1 MSSKRC
7 IQPFHRFIFPP
18 QGINTELGAH
28 HFITAMLVHGGVL
41 VAQWPY
47 HALPTLESWH
57 VKLGRAAAV
66 HSKICCCCRGGL
78 FAPSSP
84 ARLDNR
90 YQARHIP
97 SSPRAS
103 AVEDQ
108 VAAPTV
114 TLQQP
119 VAGLN
124 TRSDSKSQHLRN
136 AKPQM
141 PRSAPSRSKAKGAK
155 QKRQKPL
162 LPKLILPSQSSY
174 TTGTIAIQQIITRLQ
189 SSLQELD
196 ATICHRALQELEA
209 AAGKVS
215 EEDLL
220 AASSSTAHRYLFQQA
235 TKNDQLKSIPVSS
248 AAGSSSFALTPQDKS
263 NVSSTTDNVHQQPV
277 PDPQLLH
284 TMLIS
289 HLKGYDVLQRA
300 DLLWRGYRSNILELF
315 LAKRH
320 ENWAQD
326 FVFKQQPILPENV
339 YIAFITLCSEH
350 NSLKTLNAVLEVHC
364 LQDPSSWSC
373 RH

>member
-1 MSSKRC
+1 
-7 IQPFHRFIFPP
+7 
-18 QGINTELGAH
+18 
-28 HFITAMLVHGGVL
+28 MLVHGGPV
-41 VAQWPY
+41 VAQRPY
-47 HALPTLESWH
+47 YTLPTLESWH
-57 VKLGRAAAV
+57 VKLGRAAAA
-66 HSKICCCCRGGL
+66 HSKICSCCRGGF
-78 FAPSSP
+78 FAPSSH

-90 YQARHIP
+90 HQVRHIS

-108 VAAPTV
+108 VTAPTV
-114 TLQQP
+114 TLPQP
-119 VAGLN
+119 VTGLK
-124 TRSDSKSQHLRN
+124 TRSDSKSQRLRN

-141 PRSAPSRSKAKGAK
+141 PKSAPSRSKAKVAK
-155 QKRQKPL
+155 QRRQKPL

-174 TTGTIAIQQIITRLQ
+174 TSGTIAIKQIIARLQ

-196 ATICHRALQELEA
+196 ATSCHRALQELEA

-220 AASSSTAHRYLFQQA
+220 AASSSTAHQYLFQQA

-263 NVSSTTDNVHQQPV
+263 TVSNITDNVHQQPV

-289 HLKGYDVLQRA
+289 HLEGYDVLQRA

-315 LAKRH
+315 LANRH
-320 ENWAQD
+320 EDWAQD
-326 FVFKQQPILPENV
+326 VVFKQQPNLPENV
-339 YIAFITLCSEH
+339 YITFITLCSEH
-350 NSLKTLNAVLEVHC
+350 NSLKTLNAVLEVYRLLSVQHSC
-364 LQDPSSWSC
+364 SWSC
-373 RH
+373 RHEQTSTYMLCLHRFRSTLLMYRALCLA

>member
-1 MSSKRC
+1 
-7 IQPFHRFIFPP
+7 
-18 QGINTELGAH
+18 
-28 HFITAMLVHGGVL
+28 MLVHGGVL

-47 HALPTLESWH
+47 YTLPTLESWH

-66 HSKICCCCRGGL
+66 HSKICSCCRGGM
-78 FAPSSP
+78 FAPSSH
-84 ARLDNR
+84 ARFDNR
-90 YQARHIP
+90 HQARHIS

-114 TLQQP
+114 TPQQP
-119 VAGLN
+119 VTGLD
-124 TRSDSKSQHLRN
+124 TPSDSKSQHLSN

-141 PRSAPSRSKAKGAK
+141 PRSAPSRSKAKFAK
-155 QKRQKPL
+155 QKRQKAL

-174 TTGTIAIQQIITRLQ
+174 TAGTIAIQQIITRLQ

-196 ATICHRALQELEA
+196 ATSCHRALQELEA

-220 AASSSTAHRYLFQQA
+220 AASSSTAHQYLFQQA
-235 TKNDQLKSIPVSS
+235 TKSDQLKSIFVSS
-248 AAGSSSFALTPQDKS
+248 AAGSSSSALTPQDKS
-263 NVSSTTDNVHQQPV
+263 TVSNITDNVHQQPV

-289 HLKGYDVLQRA
+289 HLEGYDVLQRA
-300 DLLWRGYRSNILELF
+300 DLLWRGYRSNILKLF

-320 ENWAQD
+320 EDWAQD
-326 FVFKQQPILPENV
+326 FVFKQQPNLPENV
-339 YIAFITLCSEH
+339 YITLITLCSEH
-350 NSLKTLNAVLEVHC
+350 NSLKTLNAVLEVYC
-364 LQDPSSWSC
+364 LLSVQHPCSWSC